1 MGPLLLKSDE
11 NTKVSM
17 NMFYNEGMRTNDTRW
32 FRDDVSH
39 RNNEIQFNTNFVYL
53 QIEFNCTVANMNE

>member
-17 NMFYNEGMRTNDTRW
+17 HMFYNEGMRTRR

-39 RNNEIQFNTNFVYL
+39 RNNEIQFNTNFLYL
-53 QIEFNCTVANMNE
+53 QIELERIAADSNE